1 MKDAAHVR
9 MARKAA
15 IERDVNEGHRG
26 VFQQFPRAFQLQVE
40 HVMVGAVPSRGPKQT
55 DEMDAA
61 IAALVRESLQAQI
74 TTEAPHALDHPSQ
87 YVSRQTVCAS
97 LGGQSLSTTSLVL
110 WYIHVL

>member
-1 MKDAAHVR
+1 MKDAAQVS

-15 IERDVNEGHRG
+15 LERDVNEGHRG

-40 HVMVGAVPSRGPKQT
+40 QVLVGAVPSRGPKQT

-74 TTEAPHALDHPSQ
+74 TPEAPHALDHPSPH
-87 YVSRQTVCAS
+87 VSRQTVGAS
-97 LGGQSLSTTSLVL
+97 LVGRSLSPAAEEE
-110 WYIHVL
+110 HP